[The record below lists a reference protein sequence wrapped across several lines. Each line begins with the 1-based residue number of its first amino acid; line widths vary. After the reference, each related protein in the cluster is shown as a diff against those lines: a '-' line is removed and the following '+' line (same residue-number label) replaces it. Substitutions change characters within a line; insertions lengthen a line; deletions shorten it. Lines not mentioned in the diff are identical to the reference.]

1 MSPFTSRSKL
11 KRLYAGEA
19 LPLERSFQLSE
30 SLAHYVSRVLRLVQ
44 GTHVLLFDAAGKAG
58 EFVIREATRG
68 RVRVE
73 RVSDVETLESAA
85 CPSFHVACGLSK
97 GGKPD
102 EIVRR
107 ITELGARVFYPLRTS
122 RTVST
127 GGNSP
132 AKQERWTRIA
142 GEAARQCQG
151 IPLRIEPMCSLD
163 ELLAEGGFDQIL
175 VAWVGEGSQSLAE
188 LLHARDVARQKI
200 LLLFGPEGGWS
211 EEEVER
217 IAEAGGVCFSLGPR
231 ILRAETA
238 PVAALAIA
246 QSVAGDLVI
255 S

>member
-1 MSPFTSRSKL
+1 M
-11 KRLYAGEA
+11 
-19 LPLERSFQLSE
+19 ERSFQLSD

-58 EFVIREATRG
+58 EFVIREANRG
-68 RVRVE
+68 RVSVE
-73 RVSDVETLESAA
+73 RVSDVETLQSAA
-85 CPSFHVACGLSK
+85 CPSFHIACGLSK

-107 ITELGARVFYPLRTS
+107 ITELGARAFYPLRTS
-122 RTVST
+122 RTVRT
-127 GGNSP
+127 GGDSP
-132 AKQERWTRIA
+132 AKQDRWTRIA

-151 IPLRIEPMCSLD
+151 IPLRVEPVCSLD
-163 ELLAEGGFDQIL
+163 ELLEEGGFDQIL
-175 VAWVGEGSQSLAE
+175 VAWVEEGSRTLSE
-188 LLHARDVARQKI
+188 LLHGPEVARQRI

-217 IAEAGGVCFSLGPR
+217 IVKAGGVCFSLGPR

-246 QSVAGDLVI
+246 QSVAGDLVM